1 MILKYIAECSVDLYL
16 KIPDYNRIIKMTA
29 LIIKD
34 KNKNLAIS
42 TIRQ

>member
-1 MILKYIAECSVDLYL
+1 MILKYIAERSVDLYL
-16 KIPDYNRIIKMTA
+16 KTPDYNRIIKMIA